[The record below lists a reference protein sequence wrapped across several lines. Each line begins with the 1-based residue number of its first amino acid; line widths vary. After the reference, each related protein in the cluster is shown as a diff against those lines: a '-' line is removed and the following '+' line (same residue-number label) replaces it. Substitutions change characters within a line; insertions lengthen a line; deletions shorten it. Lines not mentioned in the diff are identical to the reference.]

1 MKVGDLIRQISFNPL
16 RDNDDVGIITRIV
29 PFGFY
34 VFFSNGLYRIHR
46 NDAELISES
55 R

>member
-1 MKVGDLIRQISFNPL
+1 MKVGDLVRQISLNPL
-16 RDNDDVGIITRIV
+16 RDNDDVGIITRIA

-34 VFFSNGLYRIHR
+34 VFFSGGLYRIHR